1 MLDWVELGLV
11 DNNCDIDNFLLVP
24 TGCSL
29 VDLAF
34 GFHVN
39 SIVGV
44 GASWRGIEESS
55 FSCDHLAVAP
65 DVVGMMLFVA

>member
-11 DNNCDIDNFLLVP
+11 DNNCNIDHFLLAL

-44 GASWRGIEESS
+44 EASWRGIEESS
-55 FSCDHLAVAP
+55 FSCNYLAVAP

>member
-11 DNNCDIDNFLLVP
+11 DNNCNIDHFLLAL

-44 GASWRGIEESS
+44 EVSWRGIEDP
-55 FSCDHLAVAP
+55 FSCNYLAVAP
-65 DVVGMMLFVA
+65 DVVGMMFVA